1 MKFLEKLGSYRI
13 PQKEKGGDQELRLLV
28 NSADSARVRIA
39 RSIAGT
45 LTDLGLTCT
54 TMEYSGSAY
63 EAALKNLNYDIYL
76 GMTRLSANMDLT
88 EFFRPWGEMSWGSLA
103 NETLYD
109 MVKNALQ
116 DSGNYYNLYKKLA
129 EDGRIVP
136 VMFGYYAVYA
146 QRGLMPDLS
155 PSRDNVF
162 YYSLGK
168 TMEGI
173 LLETVSE

>member
-1 MKFLEKLGSYRI
+1 
-13 PQKEKGGDQELRLLV
+13 
-28 NSADSARVRIA
+28 
-39 RSIAGT
+39 
-45 LTDLGLTCT
+45 
-54 TMEYSGSAY
+54 
-63 EAALKNLNYDIYL
+63 
-76 GMTRLSANMDLT
+76 MTRLSANMDLT

-129 EDGRIVP
+129 EDGRVIP
-136 VMFGYYAVYA
+136 VMFGYYNVYA
-146 QRGLMPDLS
+146 HRGELPDLN